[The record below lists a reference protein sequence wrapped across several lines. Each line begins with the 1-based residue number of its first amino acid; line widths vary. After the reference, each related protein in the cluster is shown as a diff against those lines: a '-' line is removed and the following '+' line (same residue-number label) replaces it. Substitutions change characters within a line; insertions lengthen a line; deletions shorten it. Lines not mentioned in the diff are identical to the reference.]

1 MFMSCWFYVPVF
13 CSKLCFFFF
22 QDNTEAILDCLFVS
36 FSSKYLIGGL
46 LLPCS
51 DQIEIVLHLPGISSL
66 LTILAVYKLISFYIV
81 VAFTQWFYALHVC
94 TNMASVV
101 FQCVTVLSGWTVG
114 IVVRRYILAPV
125 SECLIR

>member
-1 MFMSCWFYVPVF
+1 MIWRLIILSPGRNAVHVHELLILCSCILF
-13 CSKLCFFFF
+13 KTLFFF

-51 DQIEIVLHLPGISSL
+51 DQIEIVLHLPSISSL

-81 VAFTQWFYALHVC
+81 VAFTQ
-94 TNMASVV
+94 
-101 FQCVTVLSGWTVG
+101 
-114 IVVRRYILAPV
+114 
-125 SECLIR
+125 